1 MSDAPAGTER
11 LVRRDGVELATEAF
25 GDRGLP
31 CVLLIMG
38 AMASMLWWPE
48 PLCRRLADAGFHVIR
63 YDNRDTGR
71 STCCVPGQ
79 PDYTFDDMVDDVFR
93 VLDAYGVEAAHLVGM
108 SMGGAIAQRAA
119 LERPGRVKTLTLI
132 STSPIET
139 GRSEL
144 PGVSDA
150 YAEHL
155 RTASPP
161 DWSDRASATDAMVGE
176 MRALAGTAE
185 SFDEAAARETAERDF
200 DRARSY
206 ASATNHYALP
216 DGRPLRHRLSD
227 LAAPLLVIHG
237 DADPLF
243 PIAHAEAFLEVL
255 PEAGLVR
262 LAGGGHELA
271 SVHCPTIVG
280 AIADHAAH

>member
-25 GDRGLP
+25 GDRGRP

-108 SMGGAIAQRAA
+108 SMGGAIAESLGGEFDAVAA
-119 LERPGRVKTLTLI
+119 DQ
-132 STSPIET
+132 SF
-139 GRSEL
+139 RSRRCVAHRFLL
-144 PGVSDA
+144 P
-150 YAEHL
+150 
-155 RTASPP
+155 TACSGNRY
-161 DWSDRASATDAMVGE
+161 S
-176 MRALAGTAE
+176 E
-185 SFDEAAARETAERDF
+185 S
-200 DRARSY
+200 
-206 ASATNHYALP
+206 
-216 DGRPLRHRLSD
+216 
-227 LAAPLLVIHG
+227 APLSQ
-237 DADPLF
+237 PLF
-243 PIAHAEAFLEVL
+243 DQKRIFQ
-255 PEAGLVR
+255 
-262 LAGGGHELA
+262 
-271 SVHCPTIVG
+271 S
-280 AIADHAAH
+280 